1 MKHRKSFE
9 KKLQNIFH
17 GEKLP
22 NGYFSSRIF
31 LLLKYDQNGL
41 NSKNHG
47 KSS

>member
-22 NGYFSSRIF
+22 NGYSRIF